1 MISKEGKDY
10 RVICRF
16 WVRAVGWMVESHTEM
31 MKVDDVSINVDIN
44 ASKLVGGKN
53 SKEIT

>member
-1 MISKEGKDY
+1 
-10 RVICRF
+10 
-16 WVRAVGWMVESHTEM
+16 MVESHTEM

>member
-44 ASKLVGGKN
+44 ASKLVGEK
-53 SKEIT
+53 KQ